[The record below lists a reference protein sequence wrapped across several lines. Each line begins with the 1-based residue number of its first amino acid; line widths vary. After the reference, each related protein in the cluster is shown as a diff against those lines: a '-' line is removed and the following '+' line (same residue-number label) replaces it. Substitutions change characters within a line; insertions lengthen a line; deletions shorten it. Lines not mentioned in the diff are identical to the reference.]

1 MGKITGSVGAPTMTN
16 VKDKRAGAKKSVG
29 VGLGVSVGRARVTA
43 STASAEVSLAGATI
57 DVKGF
62 KKVVRQKLKIKST
75 DLPDRLVHRTILPFC
90 SLIICIETQRICPT
104 G

>member
-16 VKDKRAGAKKSVG
+16 VKDKRAGAKSVG

-90 SLIICIETQRICPT
+90 SLIICIETQRIYPT